1 MGKIVEVINI
11 DKVFYVN
18 EFNRNT
24 EVEKVV
30 DREVGNILEKSFG
43 KESVFQ
49 DKVESNSKITKE
61 YANKINSLFNSKGD
75 GNRNGKPD
83 YIVVTNEKDCLLEML
98 VDNKNGNSS
107 VENGLN
113 DAIFYANSAIA
124 KGFDVRIALASNGRE
139 SIFRVYNLESNE
151 WVPFTIDGVEL
162 KGIPNKKLI
171 DLIYKDNAIG
181 IKEDYTKRIRNS
193 QIIRNVLD
201 ELDEIYYARYNY
213 LSQNKNNELK
223 IDFTIANVVLQT
235 LLEKYKSIFQ
245 ETDVWDEI
253 AILYEIKENY
263 TNRESRSIKKGIKAC
278 MDIIFNSNNVYD
290 EYESIF
296 KQYQDVFVVKDMKN
310 KRKTLFNYK
319 VLIDDIGSIDEK
331 NKNKTLTADIYKQF
345 ARIETLHDS
354 DIDLFGEIYEKLM
367 NNKTKKDFGQFF
379 TKRNLT
385 SILAKL
391 LFKDEIKIL
400 VDEYIDG
407 MDKNFEN
414 RNFNEVLI
422 DFACGTGGLI
432 TEVMHLI
439 RKELRDGDSLN
450 RFLKEKK
457 LDISNKYT
465 YIDKVL
471 KEMCKRCIYACDIAG
486 ENVAR
491 TKVNIFF
498 AGDGYK
504 KVDEIDSLNDNELN
518 NFLGGKK
525 IRTLITNIPMGS
537 KTDTIIEFEGE
548 KVSNKKISENQFLVQ
563 SVKYLKPGVGKAMI
577 IVPDGI
583 LEGTENYELREWLIK
598 HCKIN
603 GIVGFP
609 KHSFAPYTHEK
620 TYAIFLER
628 RSIPLNNLLD
638 SNEKINPILISEEGI
653 YMYIVDCD
661 GFANSDKRFVTDLKE
676 KNGRWKHNEL
686 SEWVDLEGKV
696 HPSLL
701 EECWV
706 RRDIEQKDD
715 IVSIDEWD
723 KKIDGKKYGVI
734 NYSNILSNK
743 IITRGTIVK
752 KLRLN
757 MEFCKEVG
765 LYKEVKYN
773 VNDLVKLYN
782 QGVEYVIDAINSLG
796 FIVDKERKYEYIPIK
811 VCENIEFKNKK
822 IFEKYLIENE
832 VFGHR
837 EFKFKFNFKE
847 SNKIEVIDLKSNTA
861 LYEKTIQALLNMAGI
876 SIEYKEVTSSKA
888 KSYIMNIDRKI
899 INDNELD
906 KINEFISRNYENYE
920 LEFTT
925 DNLSDIMKNLDDED
939 TIAKIIEEISAIG
952 YEVEVSNS
960 SYKFYNQ
967 VEKRIVNLLP
977 ETYLRPVI
985 TKSLSLDEFLKEL
998 SEIGIIN
1005 VEDINK
1011 EKEEF
1016 IILNNKQNTQQN
1028 IEVSDNNEN

>member
-1 MGKIVEVINI
+1 MSKIIEVINI
-11 DKVFYVN
+11 DKVLYVN

-24 EVEKVV
+24 VVEKIV
-30 DREVGNILEKSFG
+30 DREVGNILEKDFG
-43 KESVFQ
+43 REAVFQ
-49 DKVESNSKITKE
+49 DKVESNGKISKE
-61 YANKINSLFNSKGD
+61 YANKINSLFNSKGE
-75 GNRNGKPD
+75 GNRAGKPD
-83 YIVVTNEKDCLLEML
+83 YIVVTNQKDSLLEML
-98 VDNKNGNSS
+98 VDNKNSNESI
-107 VENGLN
+107 ENGLN

-124 KGFDVRIALASNGRE
+124 KGFDVRIALASNGKE
-139 SIFRVYNLESNE
+139 SVFRVYNLESKE
-151 WVPFTIDGVEL
+151 WVPFTIDGMEL
-162 KGIPNKKLI
+162 KGIPNKTLV

-213 LSQNKNNELK
+213 LSQNKHNELK

-245 ETDVWDEI
+245 ETDVWDDI
-253 AILYEIKENY
+253 KILYEIKENY
-263 TNRESRSIKKGIKAC
+263 TNKESRDIKKGIKAC
-278 MDIIFNSNNVYD
+278 MDVIFNSNGVYD

-296 KQYQDVFVVKDMKN
+296 KQYQEVFVVKDMKN

-391 LFKDEIKIL
+391 LFKNEIKIL
-400 VDEYIDG
+400 VNEYISE
-407 MDKNFEN
+407 MDENFEN
-414 RNFNEVLI
+414 KNFNEILI

-439 RKELRDGDSLN
+439 RRELRDGEALN
-450 RFLKEKK
+450 KLIKEKN
-457 LDISNKYT
+457 LNFSNKQIYV
-465 YIDKVL
+465 DKIL
-471 KEMCKRCIYACDIAG
+471 KEMCKRCVYACDIAG

-504 KVDEIDSLNDNELN
+504 KVDEIDSLNDDELN
-518 NFLGGKK
+518 SFLGGKR
-525 IRTLITNIPMGS
+525 IRGLITNIPMGS
-537 KTDTIIEFEGE
+537 KTDTVIEFDGQ

-620 TYAIFLER
+620 TYAIFIER
-628 RSIPLNNLLD
+628 RSVPLDNLID
-638 SNEKINPILISEEGI
+638 SNEVINPVLISEEGI

-661 GFANSDKRFVTDLKE
+661 GFANSDKRFVTDLKDE
-676 KNGRWKHNEL
+676 SGKWKHNEL
-686 SEWVDLEGKV
+686 SEWVDVEGKV
-696 HPSLL
+696 YPSLL

-706 RRDIEQKDD
+706 RKDSEQKEDF
-715 IVSIDEWD
+715 ISRDEWD
-723 KKIDGKKYGVI
+723 KEIEGKKYGI
-734 NYSNILSNK
+734 IKYSDILSNK
-743 IITRGTIVK
+743 IITRGSIVK

-773 VNDLVKLYN
+773 VNDLVKLYT
-782 QGVEYVIDAINSLG
+782 QGVEYIIDAINSLG

-811 VCENIEFKNKK
+811 ISENIEFKSKK
-822 IFEKYLIENE
+822 VFEKYLIENE

-847 SNKIEVIDLKSNTA
+847 SNKIEVIDLKTNTS
-861 LYEKTIQALLNMAGI
+861 LYEKTIEAMLNMAGI
-876 SIEYKEVTSSKA
+876 SIEHKEITSSKA
-888 KSYIMNIDRKI
+888 KSYIMNSDRTI
-899 INDNELD
+899 ISDDELN
-906 KINEFISRNYENYE
+906 KINEYISNNYEKHE

-925 DNLSDIMKNLDDED
+925 EQLSYVMSSFDNED
-939 TIAKIIEEISAIG
+939 ALTSIIEEINALG
-952 YEVEVSNS
+952 YEVENLNS
-960 SYKFYNQ
+960 GYKFYNQ

-977 ETYLRPVI
+977 ETYLRPVV
-985 TKSLSLDEFLKEL
+985 TKSLSLDEFLISL
-998 SEIGIIN
+998 SELGIIDS
-1005 VEDINK
+1005 EDINK

-1016 IILNNKQNTQQN
+1016 IILNNNKNTQD
-1028 IEVSDNNEN
+1028 IEVSGNDEN